1 MNLIKYTRPERIHVS
16 NKTPDDRIVKLV
28 IAIELEVKKEQFR
41 LCFMSQNR
49 IGVEYGGGLR
59 GPGPPPRQKVGGA
72 QPPPP
77 GKTVPLIYSRAL
89 IIVPIVCACD
99 IPHGI
104 Q

>member
-49 IGVEYGGGLR
+49 IGEEYGGAQ
-59 GPGPPPRQKVGGA
+59 GPGPPPGKKSGGLS
-72 QPPPP
+72 PLP
-77 GKTVPLIYSRAL
+77 GKL
-89 IIVPIVCACD
+89 
-99 IPHGI
+99 HH
-104 Q
+104 